1 MLRVPPSPDSRVTV
15 MFLDRQ
21 LARDNL
27 FVQFKLGR
35 MLLKGQLFSANTE
48 LGYRVLAGLA
58 ERRYGPACWLLAADF
73 HRGAHGLPVRKDLA
87 VHFMRK
93 GRPPRRVERKL
104 RSKPA
109 DIVVLDVARLRYR
122 QEGPECTD
130 R

>member
-15 MFLDRQ
+15 TFLDRQ

-35 MLLKGQLFSANTE
+35 MLLQGQLYSPNTDM
-48 LGYRVLAGLA
+48 GYRVLSGLA

-73 HRGAHGLPVRKDLA
+73 YRGAYGLPVRKDLA
-87 VHFMRK
+87 VYFMKK
-93 GRPPRRVERKL
+93 GRPPRQIERQL
-104 RSKPA
+104 RSNPA
-109 DIVVLDVARLRYR
+109 DIVVLDVTRLRQR
-122 QEGPECTD
+122 QEGPQCTD